1 MEEESVR
8 RIRRQYKD
16 VRRHVVQLIIDS
28 KEDMRRLEHRL
39 LDLGTCT
46 NTETVS
52 ETQVSPRIE
61 QCITDAWRGKNV
73 FVMVSKIG
81 PYKVFFF
88 DLYSTSPGLE
98 LESEVINAFI
108 YLEIQKFNIR
118 SAEQA
123 FYIDSFEM
131 RKIWRGHLTMLKQPI
146 DFSSDE
152 ESVNNLRKHIAVTL
166 LQDSDDLTRLCSFC
180 GEESG
185 DTAWI
190 SCLSCL
196 RRYHRSCVQP
206 SSLDT
211 FVCAACKD

>member
-1 MEEESVR
+1 
-8 RIRRQYKD
+8 
-16 VRRHVVQLIIDS
+16 
-28 KEDMRRLEHRL
+28 MRRLEHRL

-61 QCITDAWRGKNV
+61 QLLLQVWSLRVRYTNKQSLDFIIMYNKHNMYAPSCE
-73 FVMVSKIG
+73 
-81 PYKVFFF
+81 PHCQQ
-88 DLYSTSPGLE
+88 
-98 LESEVINAFI
+98 VINAFI